1 MASNGVNV
9 KMGVSGVAQFKQN
22 MNTAKQA
29 VKTLDAQLAL
39 SEKQFKQTGDSQS
52 YMAEKSALL
61 EAKLENQKKVL
72 ENAERALRDMTEK
85 GVDRG
90 SKAYQDMYRAMI
102 EAKGAI
108 IDTESAMNGI
118 TEAGDAASDGVSEMN
133 NQLKNIGKGVGYENV
148 TNGISKITGAMEKA
162 LKGAIDLGK
171 AIVREVLGAGSW
183 ADDLGTRA
191 KFYQISE
198 EELQR
203 MEKTAALI
211 DTPVEAIVNAKKK
224 LKKELAGQA
233 QGDMGAW
240 AALGINPNDAKD
252 ADDLLW
258 RTGEAIMKLKD
269 ESEQEYYA
277 QQLLGR
283 SWNELIP
290 LFETGRKEYE
300 ELNESWNV
308 VPEKQV
314 KALQEMDDQ
323 YQILQGE
330 FETLKRTVAGA
341 FAEPLTK
348 AMEILTNLMQKFNE
362 YLASTEGQAAMEAL
376 GDAVTKLVEDLV
388 NVDPDAVV
396 NGIAKAIDD
405 IKEGFVW
412 IKDNKDKIKSAL
424 EVIGIA
430 FAGLEIVKIA
440 TSMSSFVANLALVRG
455 VEGNPTT
462 LPPTTA
468 PPTTVPPAA
477 APTTGTT
484 TGTTVATATGSG
496 IGAKILS
503 GVKSAAMIGAELLPV
518 LAVVDTVMKL
528 NDFTKEGLEKG
539 QASMDKFAAMREA
552 YGNEEWFS
560 TYSDLY
566 GYQHIRGHENPE
578 AGFEGMERFSER
590 WQQWRYDD
598 LYDPLLD
605 KMWELMDPEQADRF
619 DTAMDLFSRNPNL
632 GYEEMQEQIWN
643 PLQEGLDVMEQAA
656 EELSGEGAD
665 KVKDAGDGISDAAK
679 EMGKLP
685 GETADAVK
693 EALNG
698 TQVVID
704 GNALTAVVGEIMAN
718 WVARNGGV

>member
-39 SEKQFKQTGDSQS
+39 SEKQFKQTGDSQG

-108 IDTESAMNGI
+108 IDTENAMNGI

-162 LKGAIDLGK
+162 LKGAINLGA

-211 DTPVEAIVNAKKK
+211 DTPVDAIVNAKKK

-269 ESEQEYYA
+269 ETLQENYA

-308 VPEKQV
+308 VPEEQLQ
-314 KALQEMDDQ
+314 ALQEMDDQ
-323 YQILQGE
+323 FQRLKAE
-330 FETLKRTVAGA
+330 FETVKMTFLGA
-341 FAEPLTK
+341 LAPTLTSVMGTLTRL
-348 AMEILTNLMQKFNE
+348 MEKFNE
-362 YLASTEGQAAMEAL
+362 YLASPEGQAAMEAL
-376 GDAVTKLVEDLV
+376 GAAIQSLIEDLV

-396 NGIAKAIDD
+396 NGISKAIGKITEGFEWIEEHKDD
-405 IKEGFVW
+405 IKT
-412 IKDNKDKIKSAL
+412 AL
-424 EVIGIA
+424 TVIGTA
-430 FAGLEIVKIA
+430 FAGLELVKLA
-440 TSMSSFVANLALVRG
+440 TSMSSFVANLNLVRG
-455 VEGNPTT
+455 VGGNPTT

-468 PPTTVPPAA
+468 PPTSTPVTTGGGSTVAATGGTTLFAGKMAGLKSFMSGAGSLALEA
-477 APTTGTT
+477 APWVLFVDGVIRDWKMFDEMAKK
-484 TGTTVATATGSG
+484 GEESIKNYEATVNEFKGSNYMDLWEPLTNYLTVG
-496 IGAKILS
+496 GDNFKRKDAIENFAEHYRQWRDDEIEDERLTHIVEDLMSYEEYSKFDD
-503 GVKSAAMIGAELLPV
+503 AMNKV
-518 LAVVDTVMKL
+518 LAGDTM
-528 NDFTKEGLEKG
+528 F
-539 QASMDKFAAMREA
+539 
-552 YGNEEWFS
+552 
-560 TYSDLY
+560 YSDEEKRAFEEPL
-566 GYQHIRGHENPE
+566 IRMQELVEDEMKQGEKVQE
-578 AGFEGMERFSER
+578 AG
-590 WQQWRYDD
+590 DD
-598 LYDPLLD
+598 
-605 KMWELMDPEQADRF
+605 
-619 DTAMDLFSRNPNL
+619 
-632 GYEEMQEQIWN
+632 
-643 PLQEGLDVMEQAA
+643 
-656 EELSGEGAD
+656 
-665 KVKDAGDGISDAAK
+665 ISDAAK

-693 EALNG
+693 NALNG

-704 GNALTAVVGEIMAN
+704 GNALTAVVGEVMAN